1 MYTPHCS
8 STACGRDIFRG
19 TWDLKSAT
27 WSLDHKDQHTWIWKW
42 LTDGLGRYRASNIS
56 TLWILLLRPILV
68 TLPFNCSAP
77 FNYNSMRLETKKD
90 FSHMSVF
97 SKSQL
102 SSPNRLRD
110 IRAWSYY
117 VALKI
122 WSTRLIHSN
131 FKPSYLRDGW
141 GQRVEIWK
149 THSYDWNLFSFAVLL
164 SCDHVGLSN

>member
-1 MYTPHCS
+1 MFWKWKLDKICRFNVHTPVLQQKHLRHSLFHRHTS
-8 STACGRDIFRG
+8 SLKNQDIFRW

-42 LTDGLGRYRASNIS
+42 LTSGLGRYKASNIS
-56 TLWILLLRPILV
+56 TLWILLLRPIIV

-77 FNYNSMRLETKKD
+77 RDHNSTRLQTKKD

-110 IRAWSYY
+110 IGAWSLCNG
-117 VALKI
+117 AQC
-122 WSTRLIHSN
+122 TRVSPKGRIN
-131 FKPSYLRDGW
+131 C
-141 GQRVEIWK
+141 EIK
-149 THSYDWNLFSFAVLL
+149 VI
-164 SCDHVGLSN
+164 

>member
-1 MYTPHCS
+1 MTHFSKLC
-8 STACGRDIFRG
+8 AWDIFRG
-19 TWDLKSAT
+19 TWDLKSAR
-27 WSLDHKDQHTWIWKW
+27 WSLDHKAQHISEFEWW
-42 LTDGLGRYRASNIS
+42 TDGLGRYKASNIS
-56 TLWILLLRPILV
+56 TLWILLVMPIVV

-77 FNYNSMRLETKKD
+77 FNYNSMRLKRKKI
-90 FSHMSVF
+90 SVIWVCF

-141 GQRVEIWK
+141 DQRVEIEK
-149 THSYDWNLFSFAVLL
+149 THSYDWNLFSFPISL
-164 SCDHVGLSN
+164 SCS